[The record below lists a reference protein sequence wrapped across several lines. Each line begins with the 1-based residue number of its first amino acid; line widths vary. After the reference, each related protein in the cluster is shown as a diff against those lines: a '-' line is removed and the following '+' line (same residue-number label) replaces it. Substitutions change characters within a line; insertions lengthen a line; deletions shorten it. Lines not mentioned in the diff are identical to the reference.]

1 MVQRHYDLGRDI
13 GLRGTPAIVTE
24 TGELVS
30 GYLPPAQ
37 LLERLE
43 GADGE

>member
-1 MVQRHYDLGRDI
+1 
-13 GLRGTPAIVTE
+13 VTE

-43 GADGE
+43 GAGEE